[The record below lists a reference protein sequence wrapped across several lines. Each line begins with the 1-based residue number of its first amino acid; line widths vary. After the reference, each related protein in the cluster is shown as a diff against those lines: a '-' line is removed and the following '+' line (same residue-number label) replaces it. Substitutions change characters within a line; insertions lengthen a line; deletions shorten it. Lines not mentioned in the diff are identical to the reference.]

1 MKVDVNYKQQ
11 SDRAATLQR
20 TAAPAATSNMRTA
33 LARHATT
40 PRYQASSVIS
50 MLLVLIDSDGQLEF
64 FIHV

>member
-11 SDRAATLQR
+11 SDRAAILQR
-20 TAAPAATSNMRTA
+20 TAAATSNMRTA

>member
-33 LARHATT
+33 LARSAA